1 MVKRKTRKTLEAE
14 NKMLLNQL
22 ASMKVML
29 RAYIQSNKK
38 LQDDIDVLN
47 ASLNAAAADME
58 RWRSIAHKADERRRE
73 YVRSVSSA
81 D

>member
-29 RAYIQSNKK
+29 WAYMQSNKK